1 MRQAITA
8 CPFRRHG
15 PSRSPRQ
22 LRSHSRALA
31 HSAIYAPDVTEERSH
46 GLDPQVATRLAE
58 VFSARVLELGNLP
71 PARADDLR
79 ASCELGST
87 DNGSVLRL
95 TCTITGTTHESAW
108 DGSEGTAISLVEDAA
123 EDTAFLVT
131 RTPHYAWLR
140 SAR

>member
-1 MRQAITA
+1 
-8 CPFRRHG
+8 
-15 PSRSPRQ
+15 
-22 LRSHSRALA
+22 
-31 HSAIYAPDVTEERSH
+31 VTEARSH

-108 DGSEGTAISLVEDAA
+108 DGSEGTAISLVEEAA
-123 EDTAFLVT
+123 EDTASLVT